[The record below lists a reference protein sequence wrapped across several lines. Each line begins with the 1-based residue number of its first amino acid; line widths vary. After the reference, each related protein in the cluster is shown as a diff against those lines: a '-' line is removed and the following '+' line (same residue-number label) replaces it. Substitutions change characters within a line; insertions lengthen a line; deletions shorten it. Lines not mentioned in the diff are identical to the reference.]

1 MSNVLTWK
9 AALDGGCEPR
19 LYPYTAADVPQ
30 GQYEATLDFKI
41 WAVRALTL
49 NCYFTEVA
57 TGKKFQLSVYRRD
70 DEVYGLP
77 GGDID
82 FKESPVNA
90 VYLITVSLNTKDK
103 AVFRQAKLE
112 KETE

>member
-9 AALDGGCEPR
+9 AALDSGCEPR
-19 LYPYTAADVPQ
+19 LYPYTADDVPM
-30 GQYEATLDFKI
+30 GQYEAVLDFKI
-41 WAVRALTL
+41 WAVRAYTL

-70 DEVYGLP
+70 DEIYGLSD
-77 GGDID
+77 GEID
-82 FKESPVNA
+82 FKESPVSK
-90 VYLITVSLNTKDK
+90 VYLITVSLNAKSK
-103 AVFRQAKLE
+103 AVFRQAELK